1 MITLIIIAVLVFIM
15 YKLHTRLMDV
25 DVEYRED
32 IVGDTDKVA
41 DEFLERVVAVLKR
54 IGDKL
59 S

>member
-1 MITLIIIAVLVFIM
+1 MITLITIAVLVFIT

-25 DVEYRED
+25 DIEYRED

-41 DEFLERVVAVLKR
+41 DEFLEKASAVLKR